1 MSLMTW
7 FRNLFSPSA
16 QGRPAAPKRGKRPEG
31 VELGRNDDCWCG
43 SGKKYKKCHLN
54 ADAAEQ
60 REANFAAQ
68 FAKGKKKGGNIV
80 TGAAGAGA
88 NAAKKPPRPE
98 EFKGIGGQRQT

>member
-1 MSLMTW
+1 MSLMSW

-16 QGRPAAPKRGKRPEG
+16 SPQGRPTSAKRGKRPEG

-43 SGKKYKKCHLN
+43 SGKKYKRCHLN

-68 FAKGKKKGGNIV
+68 FAKGKKGGNVV
-80 TGAAGAGA
+80 TGSGGSSGAG
-88 NAAKKPPRPE
+88 KKAPRPE
-98 EFKGIGGQRQT
+98 EFKGIGGQRQR